1 MARLLNFPLDL
12 SLYVVTVNYCDVTH
26 ISIAEAAYAGGAGV
40 VQYRHKN
47 VSTIEMYNNARAISE
62 IAKKY
67 GKALIINDRVDIA
80 LAVKADG
87 VHLGPDDMPVSV
99 ARRLMGP
106 MAIIGASTGSI
117 EEAIEAEAEGAS
129 YIGVGCIYGTNSKSD
144 AGDPIGI
151 DIIREIKQV
160 VKIPVV
166 AIGGITISK
175 ISELVENG
183 ADGIAVISAI
193 TRARNMKT
201 ATRDFI
207 KEIKNSRK

>member
-1 MARLLNFPLDL
+1 MAKLLSFPLDL
-12 SLYVVTVNYCDVTH
+12 SLYVVTENYGDVTPVL
-26 ISIAEAAYAGGAGV
+26 IAEATYAGGAGV

-47 VSTIEMYNNARAISE
+47 TSTIEMLNNARALSE

-67 GKALIINDRVDIA
+67 GKALIINDRIDIA

-87 VHLGPDDMPVSV
+87 VHLVPDDMPVSV

-129 YIGVGCIYGTNSKSD
+129 YIGVGCIYGTNSKDD

-151 DIIREIKQV
+151 EILKEIKQL

-175 ISELVENG
+175 VPELIKNG
-183 ADGIAVISAI
+183 VDGIAVLSAI
-193 TRARNMKT
+193 TRAKNMKS

-207 KEIKNSRK
+207 KEIKNCRK